1 MAEHIARGATSSSA
15 GLTASEGGDA
25 TAAVAGHLSPLRM
38 LWTVLRIAIAG
49 RGGQDPFAGLRLRLR
64 DALPPLVL
72 AVAIAVIGAAAEE
85 GMPAL
90 QDPTAAQFAD
100 LMALHAT
107 INLARILVAAGVT
120 YIVAQLFAPDRIRPG
135 LIAYLWAHA
144 LLICPWLV
152 LATQIIDASDPAPWL
167 ILASAGSL
175 APVVA
180 GTTRVMRAVFDLPD
194 LPSAIF
200 ISVAGAVLS
209 GALMLLVP

>member
-1 MAEHIARGATSSSA
+1 
-15 GLTASEGGDA
+15 
-25 TAAVAGHLSPLRM
+25 M
-38 LWTVLRIAIAG
+38 LGVVLRIAILG
-49 RGGQDPFAGLRLRLR
+49 SGGQDRFAGLRLHVR

-72 AVAIAVIGAAAEE
+72 AVAIALIGAAA
-85 GMPAL
+85 GAGRL
-90 QDPTAAQFAD
+90 VLHDPTAPQVAD
-100 LMALHAT
+100 LMALHAAV
-107 INLARILVAAGVT
+107 NLARILVAAGVT

-144 LLICPWLV
+144 LLISPWLV
-152 LATQIIDASDPAPWL
+152 LITHVINASDPAPWL

-175 APVVA
+175 APVVG
-180 GTTRVMRAVFDLPD
+180 GTTRVMRVAFDLPD

>member
-1 MAEHIARGATSSSA
+1 MRSTTPSMRRGDT
-15 GLTASEGGDA
+15 
-25 TAAVAGHLSPLRM
+25 AVAGRRSPLRM
-38 LWTVLRIAIAG
+38 LGVVLRIAILG
-49 RGGQDPFAGLRLRLR
+49 SGGQDRFAGLRLRVL

-72 AVAIAVIGAAAEE
+72 AVAIAVIGAAAEA
-85 GMPAL
+85 GMH
-90 QDPTAAQFAD
+90 DPTAPQFAD
-100 LMALHAT
+100 LMALHAA

-144 LLICPWLV
+144 LLISPWLV
-152 LATQIIDASDPAPWL
+152 LITHVINASDPAPWL

-175 APVVA
+175 VPVVA
-180 GTTRVMRAVFDLPD
+180 GTARVMRAAFDLSD